1 MSDKKKDDHSSESDR
16 LERIQA
22 NLAKGRELLKRMEKK
37 RNGRPKV
44 ELSEDER
51 EARWR
56 HLIRSGKFLDED

>member
-1 MSDKKKDDHSSESDR
+1 MSDEKKDRSSESDR

-44 ELSEDER
+44 ELSEDEQG
-51 EARWR
+51 ARWR
-56 HLIRSGKFLDED
+56 HLMRSGEFLDED

>member
-1 MSDKKKDDHSSESDR
+1 MSEEKKGRSSESDR

-44 ELSEDER
+44 ELPEE
-51 EARWR
+51 EQAWRWR
-56 HLIRSGKFLDED
+56 HLMRHREFLDDV